1 VFVRQQSKVGKFKA
15 IQITFC
21 FFLAC
26 FYLPF
31 ALIAQENKA
40 RCLTDQVHR
49 YRLLNQPGY
58 AASIEA
64 AGMNR
69 VARASSSN
77 SGSVTIPVVIHVLY
91 NTPEQN
97 ISDEQIVSQ
106 LDVLN
111 EDYAF
116 LNPSSLS
123 VPDVWKPKTRDSGI
137 RFVLARRDPS
147 GMATNGILRVN
158 TPRLDFQVLD
168 PSIFQ
173 DATGGHAPWPFTD
186 YLNIWVCN
194 LEGNALG
201 FSSFPGSS
209 GNQDGIVI
217 DYQAFGRKG
226 TVKPPYDVGRT
237 ATHEIGHWLSLIHI
251 WGDAFCG
258 NDLVDDTPVQEKP
271 TFRCRTFPYTDD
283 CSTVSPGIMF
293 MNYMDYTDDGC
304 MQFFTDSQMLRMQS
318 VLDNFRFSIRN
329 SSGLVLP
336 MPYVHDVEIDSVLAP
351 VKSNSYRCL
360 SPEVRLR
367 NNGSDT
373 VYTAQIRYGYPGSVQ
388 QAEAWSGILPP
399 GDVVTVSLSPIG
411 AADGIQVME
420 FRLAEQDDQ
429 STNNYRSVAF
439 SLSSLPGE
447 NCPEIEML
455 AYPNPVYSGGTVCVK
470 TGLQRAQES
479 QIQLIDVAGRI
490 VWSKDQLIRPGDTLA
505 VATGGLSK
513 GVYILVIAGDLN
525 TEAVRFVVHEDEI
538 MPASTGNCE

>member
-1 VFVRQQSKVGKFKA
+1 MARLKTIRF
-15 IQITFC
+15 I
-21 FFLAC
+21 FFFYLAC
-26 FYLPF
+26 FQWPYAIL
-31 ALIAQENKA
+31 AQENSG
-40 RCLTDQVHR
+40 RCHTDQVHR
-49 YRLLNQPGY
+49 HRLLTQPGY
-58 AASIEA
+58 AAAIES

-69 VARASSSN
+69 IARASSSN
-77 SGSVTIPVVIHVLY
+77 PGSITIPVVVHVLY

-147 GMATNGILRVN
+147 GMPTNGILRVN

-258 NDLVDDTPVQEKP
+258 TDLVDDTPAQEKP
-271 TFRCRTFPYTDD
+271 TFRCRTFPYTDA
-283 CSTVSPGIMF
+283 CTPVSPGIMF

-304 MQFFTDSQMLRMQS
+304 MQFFTDSQMIRMQN
-318 VLDNFRFSIRN
+318 VLDNFRLSLRN
-329 SSGLVLP
+329 SLGSVLP

-351 VKSNSYRCL
+351 VKSSAYRCL
-360 SPEVRLR
+360 SPEIRLR

-373 VYTAQIRYGYPGSVQ
+373 VYSAQIRYGYLGSVQ
-388 QAEAWSGILPP
+388 QSETWNGILAP
-399 GDVVTVSLSPIG
+399 GEAVTASLSSIG
-411 AADGIQVME
+411 LADGIQVME
-420 FRLAEQDDQ
+420 FRLAGQDDQ
-429 STNNYRSVAF
+429 PTNNYRSAAF
-439 SLSSLPGE
+439 SLGSLPNE
-447 NCPEIEML
+447 NCPENEML

-479 QIQLIDVAGRI
+479 QVQLIDVSGRI
-490 VWSKDQLIRPGDTLA
+490 IWSMDQLVRPGDTLA
-505 VATGGLSK
+505 IATGGLSK
-513 GVYILVIAGDLN
+513 GVYLLVIAGDLN
-525 TEAVRFVVHEDEI
+525 TEAVRFVVHEDENI
-538 MPASTGNCE
+538 PASTGNCE